1 MIQHSWKSPDFI
13 KVKRNLQGY
22 ILRIIL
28 FIKTAVSSNSSLDPG
43 PRAFAGLCHGVPV
56 EEPHHILYLLDQI
69 LGFVAR
75 LCNDTWF
82 KFALLNIAKR
92 VTIRRAGRP
101 DLLLLHLH
109 NTVRPAWARPASSC
123 FQRQGCHPVK
133 RPNGDFQ
140 LSKCILR
147 HHFLINSS
155 NFLLPSLTVLL
166 LIVSKSYSFL
176 SWYIRRKVQRLSQ
189 LLCLP
194 VDSPLPECDCLFLFM
209 FQQTAETVL
218 RKNFL
223 QNIIF

>member
-1 MIQHSWKSPDFI
+1 MDLDERGVNEYCWSSLKGLAEIFLACSPCPPILWKPIKVSQRHLACTFVIHYRKASANSWHKIKCPITAMCSKVKVSLYDYRVAAINPEFFSSYFKMTQHSWKSSDFI

-101 DLLLLHLH
+101 DLLLLHPRKVSLSQ
-109 NTVRPAWARPASSC
+109 SSC
-123 FQRQGCHPVK
+123 
-133 RPNGDFQ
+133 
-140 LSKCILR
+140 
-147 HHFLINSS
+147 
-155 NFLLPSLTVLL
+155 VLL
-166 LIVSKSYSFL
+166 LS
-176 SWYIRRKVQRLSQ
+176 
-189 LLCLP
+189 
-194 VDSPLPECDCLFLFM
+194 
-209 FQQTAETVL
+209 
-218 RKNFL
+218 
-223 QNIIF
+223 

>member
-1 MIQHSWKSPDFI
+1 MGTLCRHLYLSKFLQVGAVLLPGNVPGIGLNKDIQGGSEKSGIFSSYFKMTQHSWKSPDFI

-101 DLLLLHLH
+101 DLLLLHPRKVSLSQ
-109 NTVRPAWARPASSC
+109 SSC
-123 FQRQGCHPVK
+123 
-133 RPNGDFQ
+133 
-140 LSKCILR
+140 
-147 HHFLINSS
+147 
-155 NFLLPSLTVLL
+155 VLL
-166 LIVSKSYSFL
+166 LS
-176 SWYIRRKVQRLSQ
+176 
-189 LLCLP
+189 
-194 VDSPLPECDCLFLFM
+194 
-209 FQQTAETVL
+209 
-218 RKNFL
+218 
-223 QNIIF
+223 